1 MWFLTLVLRNHYLFF
16 LLLVLFFFFKV
27 PSKIEMHYTR
37 VNTVP
42 SHQWCVASYHKKYT
56 FCKTSFFCKL
66 LIFLFFLSSPVK
78 RLMHGLTSIVVEYF
92 SCVIS
97 FFSFNRNFWHGP
109 EVSGLPVRVTLQVS
123 ASQSQ
128 KPKCRGL
135 QELLKTKILWSGM
148 SWLAQD

>member
-66 LIFLFFLSSPVK
+66 LIFLFFLISPVK

-97 FFSFNRNFWHGP
+97 FFFHLTEIFDMAQRSQACLCVLPCKCQHLRARNQNAVGCKSF
-109 EVSGLPVRVTLQVS
+109 
-123 ASQSQ
+123 
-128 KPKCRGL
+128 
-135 QELLKTKILWSGM
+135 
-148 SWLAQD
+148 